1 MNHSPIIT
9 SFDDQDAY
17 KFSMQHAILKLYP
30 GAKVRYASILR
41 DPQIEFP
48 PGFGEALL
56 DQVKHFED
64 IRFMTAME
72 EHMTRTMPWFGIDY
86 MEYLRNYRFDPAEV
100 QIRQEGVKLEITI
113 EGPWHKTILWE
124 VPLMAC
130 ISELYYRFHEIP
142 DDIDVNIP
150 RWREKFRK
158 FSSMQLAVIEFGT
171 RRRKSLQ
178 VQEEVLGTFVQSA
191 PGTIR
196 GTSNVMFARK
206 LGIPP
211 SGTQAH
217 EWYMF
222 HAARFGPRA
231 ATTKALE
238 KWVETYHGALGI
250 ALTDTYTTEVFFK
263 DFDLFYS
270 KLFDGIRQDSGD
282 PVVFA
287 RKAITHYLD
296 KHIVLPSGLI
306 PKTLVFSDA
315 IDSLEKISAIED
327 AVRNR
332 ILSVYG
338 IGTWLTNDISLPDGT
353 HVKPLNMVIKMTAAQ
368 PTDNDPWIPTIKLTD
383 SAEKQAGDPASVR
396 AYLADLSCSPQI

>member
-9 SFDDQDAY
+9 RFDDQDAY

-30 GAKVRYASILR
+30 EAKVRYAFILR
-41 DPQIEFP
+41 DPLIEFP

-56 DQVKHFED
+56 DQVRHFED
-64 IRFMTAME
+64 IRFTAVME

-86 MEYLRNYRFDPAEV
+86 MEFLRNYRFDPAEV
-100 QIRQEGVKLEITI
+100 QISQAGVKLEITI
-113 EGPWHKTILWE
+113 EGPWHRTILWE

-142 DDIDVNIP
+142 DAIEGNIP
-150 RWREKFRK
+150 RWMDKFMK

-171 RRRKSLQ
+171 RRRKSLL
-178 VQEEVLGTFVQSA
+178 VQEEVIGTFLQSA

-196 GTSNVMFARK
+196 GTSNVMFARMF
-206 LGIPP
+206 GIPP

-231 ATTKALE
+231 ATAKALE
-238 KWVETYHGALGI
+238 KWVDTYHGALGI
-250 ALTDTYTTEVFFK
+250 ALTDTYTTEVFFR

-287 RKAITHYLD
+287 RRAISHYLD
-296 KHIVLPSGLI
+296 KQIVLPGGLI

-315 IDSLEKISAIED
+315 IDSPEKITAIED
-327 AVRNR
+327 VVRNR

-353 HVKPLNMVIKMTAAQ
+353 HVKPLNMVIKMTAAK
-368 PTDNDPWIPTIKLTD
+368 PTGNDPWIPCIKLTD
-383 SAEKQAGDPASVR
+383 STEKRAGDNALVR
-396 AYLADLSCSPQI
+396 AYLADLSCSPET